1 MKKLLVFAVVAMLT
15 LSLTACQKTVS
26 GLDVC
31 TFPEESDEIKCQVY
45 SGGTEKEYVINADVI
60 EWYYNLKLNAR
71 DQPEDVDGAE
81 AYSFEVNSEMV
92 ITYQSRGS
100 DEAYIIRNGNWY
112 KVTNPST
119 PPLDIE

>member
-1 MKKLLVFAVVAMLT
+1 MKKLLVFAAVAMLT

-45 SGGTEKEYVINADVI
+45 SGGTEKEYVINNDVV
-60 EWYYNLKLNAR
+60 EWFNDLKLNICE
-71 DQPEDVDGAE
+71 QPEDVEGVE
-81 AYSFEVNSEMV
+81 AYSFEISSEKV
-92 ITYQSRGS
+92 VTYQDRGNN
-100 DEAYIIRNGNWY
+100 EAYVIYNGDWY
-112 KVTNPST
+112 KVANPST